1 MRYLRS
7 GMWVLAAL
15 LIVAVLTVR
24 LESVPPPWWDEG
36 WTLSVARNWAE
47 IGHYGRLLVGQPIP
61 RAIDA
66 AFHVTGSVAL
76 SFWLFGVGIVQA
88 RMVEVIITVA
98 TLLLMYHLIRRIYNV
113 SIALGALILMTVL
126 PAYIGLFPLYIGR
139 QVLGEMPAMFFLL
152 AGYLAMLSVQQ
163 HAVWALSLVVL
174 FWAFALITKLQ
185 VLPFWTCSLL
195 VPSLVAMYRRD
206 WKSFSSWVIA
216 LVGSFAGSRIL
227 LVLSE
232 DLLQAKSGIAEPIR
246 GLYEVS
252 ALVTSIP
259 ARMFALIVVVLFGI
273 PTLLGFSY
281 EIWSLIKSR
290 NKIQWT
296 YAEQVKVAILVLAVS
311 WFAWFVVFSVGW
323 IRYIFPATFLG
334 SIFVAHMIYDLTRG
348 YDVAYTLQQGLTLFS
363 GRGFNKE
370 AVGAL
375 LVLMIVV
382 TSVPRTA
389 MAVYKAY
396 VLDADNS
403 VQQTAEFLN
412 SQTRP
417 GALIETYDSELLFL
431 LNRPYHYPP
440 DQIVVELIRRTFLYE
455 DYTHIDYDP
464 LAANP
469 DYLIVGPHSKQW
481 QLYDPVLRTGAFRLL
496 QSYKRYQIYERV
508 R

>member
-1 MRYLRS
+1 M
-7 GMWVLAAL
+7 AL
-15 LIVAVLTVR
+15 TLR

-36 WTLSVARNWAE
+36 WTLSVARNWVE
-47 IGHYGRLLVGQPIP
+47 LGHYGRLSLGQ
-61 RAIDA
+61 
-66 AFHVTGSVAL
+66 HVPAGIIQSSYITGVVAL
-76 SFWLFGVGIVQA
+76 SFWVFGVGIVQA
-88 RMVEVIITVA
+88 RMVEVVITVA
-98 TLLLMYHLIRRIYNV
+98 TLLLIYYLVRRIYNQ
-113 SIALGALILMTVL
+113 SIALGTLLVMTLL
-126 PAYIGLFPLYIGR
+126 PGYIGLSPLYLGR
-139 QVLGEMPAMFFLL
+139 QVLGEIPAMFFLL
-152 AGYLAMLSVQQ
+152 AGYISMLSLSRRPVS
-163 HAVWALSLVVL
+163 ALPLAVL

-185 VLPFWTCSLL
+185 VLPFWMCSMT
-195 VPSLVAMYRRD
+195 VASLVALYRCD

-216 LVGSFAGSRIL
+216 LFGSFAGSRIL
-227 LVLSE
+227 LILSE
-232 DLLQAKSGIAEPIR
+232 HLLQAKSGIAEPIR

-348 YDVAYTLQQGLTLFS
+348 YDVAYTVQQGLDFFS

-440 DQIVVELIRRTFLYE
+440 DQIVVELIRRTFHYE

-481 QLYDPVLRTGAFRLL
+481 QLYGPVLRTGAFRLL